1 MYRTALIGMA
11 VGTVVGAVV
20 VNSFRPANDMVNKA
34 KSKVKGKLD
43 DLMSQNEVTMLD

>member
-11 VGTVVGAVV
+11 VGTVVGALV

-43 DLMSQNEVTMLD
+43 DMMMPEQSQMLE